1 MNKFNFQDFYRKNA
15 PLIMGILNLT
25 PDSFYDGG
33 LYNDVP
39 GAIRLTEKMLEA
51 GADIIDVGALS
62 SRPFSSNLNEEIEKV
77 RLYPILEVL
86 VQEFPEA
93 IFSVDTFRSNIAQQ
107 SIQIGA
113 QMINDISGGSMD
125 ADMFKTIAGLQ
136 VPYVLMHMQG
146 TPENMQ
152 QNPQYEDVIQEVK
165 SFFEEKLT
173 LLEGM
178 GVQDVLL
185 DVGFGFGKS
194 MEHNY
199 ALLKHLDMFQD
210 LGKPIL
216 AGISRKSMLYKLLDS
231 TPEKVLPATSAAHT
245 LALLNGASILR
256 VHDVKEA
263 KEVVKMI
270 KMYKSV

>member
-1 MNKFNFQDFYRKNA
+1 
-15 PLIMGILNLT
+15 
-25 PDSFYDGG
+25 
-33 LYNDVP
+33 
-39 GAIRLTEKMLEA
+39 MLEA